1 MKKIIIKKLPN
12 NNFGNWRLKMSLT
25 VFLLAISIFNLQASI
40 YAVNTEITQKQAIEI
55 NGTVKDT
62 NGEPLPGVN
71 ILVVGTAEGT
81 QTDFDGNYSINVESG
96 AVLAFSY
103 VGFVTQEVTVG
114 GQTTIDIVLEED
126 SNRLDEVVVIGY
138 GSTTKK
144 DATGAVDA
152 ISAKDLTTVSA
163 INPAAAIRGK
173 ISGVQVSQTNGE
185 PGGGIS
191 IRIRGNSSVRGGNE
205 PLIVVDGIPLSGG
218 NVSAGGADIAGVG
231 SSSAKSALNF
241 INQEDIESITILKDA
256 SSTAIYGSRGANGVV
271 IITTKGGKTGEAKF
285 DFSSSVGFSSLRGDI
300 NMMSS
305 QQYSERVSTL
315 GLGQDFGGSGYDW
328 KNTLLQTGVS
338 TNHNLGVT
346 FGTVNSRNRIS
357 IGISDVEG
365 IVKNTGFQRYSV
377 NFDNKASGFDDILTL
392 NTKVSVSQIED
403 KAENTTDNAG
413 FIGNII
419 GVGLY
424 WNPTRDLYNNDGSV
438 NVVSDTYLNPV
449 DYLNSYDDQTSTT
462 RILASLAPKLKLTDN
477 LSFNMVFG
485 VDYSTSERTSA
496 LLPTFVLQ
504 GFFNRFNPNGDDNL
518 GGFASI
524 SSMTRFNRTFENY
537 FSYNKE
543 VSDNFSF
550 KALLGYSYY
559 DYNVEGK
566 FVSARDF
573 NPNQTNLI
581 DNIEGGLNTE
591 TRTSSF
597 KSRNELQSFYG
608 RIETVINKKLLVNAS
623 IRIDG
628 STRPASSEKYGTFP
642 AIGVAYKFI
651 EDADGSINNLKLRLN
666 FGITGNQEFDNNSA
680 LFVGQYNNT
689 LFNTT
694 TNVNNQLKWETT
706 TSYGIGV
713 DYALFDS
720 KISGSIDYFLKET
733 TDLIFPTDPAGG
745 VPGASI
751 KRFINLDGTLEN
763 SGVEFSMNYD
773 AITSD
778 DLDFS
783 VGANVSYVHNE
794 MKNFNRIEFTGGLN
808 GQGLSGSQVQ
818 VIREGESLF
827 TYYTKEWAGFDANGL
842 SQYYRADGSITNLS
856 DAPDKLLSGKSG
868 LPDFNVGFNTS
879 LRYKKFDF
887 TTSWYGQ
894 FGHYIYNNTANA
906 YFYASAFNGGRNMPI
921 SYVSSG
927 QSASDVATP
936 STLYLEKGDFFR
948 LGDLGIGYT
957 FDTQKMKYINSLR
970 VFFNGTNL
978 LTITNYSG
986 FDPDVSVAKPNSN
999 GVPSAG
1005 IDYLGYPNSKSFTF
1019 GLNVKF

>member
-1 MKKIIIKKLPN
+1 MKKIKTKELSYN
-12 NNFGNWRLKMSLT
+12 NSADWRLKISLS
-25 VFLLAISIFNLQASI
+25 VFLLAITIFNTQAST
-40 YAVNTEITQKQAIEI
+40 YSENTSITPEQEITI
-55 NGTVKDT
+55 NGTVKDES
-62 NGEPLPGVN
+62 GAPLPGVN
-71 ILVVGTAEGT
+71 ILIVGTNKGT
-81 QTDFDGNYSINVESG
+81 QTDFDGNYSISVGSN
-96 AVLAFSY
+96 AVLSFSY
-103 VGFVTQEVTVG
+103 VGFKTKQVTVG
-114 GQTTIDIVLEED
+114 SQRKIDIVLQED
-126 SNRLDEVVVIGY
+126 ASALDEVVVIGY

-152 ISAKDLTTVSA
+152 INARDLTTVSA
-163 INPAAAIRGK
+163 INPGAALRGK
-173 ISGVQVSQTNGE
+173 IAGVQVSQTNGE
-185 PGGGIS
+185 PGGGLN
-191 IRIRGNSSVRGGNE
+191 IRIRGNSSVRGGND

-241 INQEDIESITILKDA
+241 INQEDIESITVLKDA

-271 IITTKGGKTGEAKF
+271 IITTKTGKTGAAKYE
-285 DFSSSVGFSSLRGDI
+285 FSSNVGFATLRGDI
-300 NMMSS
+300 DMMTSE
-305 QQYSERVSTL
+305 QYAERVSTL
-315 GLGQDFGGSGYDW
+315 GLSQDFGGSGYDW
-328 KNTLLQTGVS
+328 KDTLLQTGVT
-338 TNHNLGVT
+338 TNYNLGVT
-346 FGTVNSRNRIS
+346 FGNESSQNRLS
-357 IGISDVEG
+357 MGINDVEG
-365 IVKNTGFQRYSV
+365 IVKNTGLQRYSL
-377 NFDNKASGFDDILTL
+377 NFDNKSLAFDEFLSI

-403 KAENTTDNAG
+403 QSENTTDNAG

-424 WNPTRDLYNNDGSV
+424 WNPTRDLYNPDGSV
-438 NVVSDTYLNPV
+438 NVVSDTYLNPA
-449 DYLNSYDDQTSTT
+449 DYLNSYDDETSTT
-462 RILASLAPKLKLTDN
+462 RILASVAPTLKLTDD
-477 LSFNMVFG
+477 LSFNMVVG
-485 VDYSTSERTSA
+485 VDYSTSERFSS
-496 LLPTFVLQ
+496 LLPTFNLQ
-504 GFFNRFNPNGDDNL
+504 GFYNRSNPNGDDNL
-518 GGFASI
+518 GGFAAINSI
-524 SSMTRFNRTFENY
+524 TRFNKTFENY
-537 FSYNKE
+537 FSYNKN

-559 DYNVEGK
+559 DYNVKGN
-566 FVSARDF
+566 FISARDF

-581 DNIEGGLNTE
+581 DNIEGGLATE

-597 KSRNELQSFYG
+597 RSRNELQSFYG
-608 RIETVINKKLLVNAS
+608 RVETTIHKNLLVNAS
-623 IRIDG
+623 LRIDG

-651 EDADGSINNLKLRLN
+651 EDSEGSVSNLKLRLN
-666 FGITGNQEFDNNSA
+666 YGITGNQEFDNNSA

-689 LFNTT
+689 LFNAT
-694 TNVNNQLKWETT
+694 TNVNNSLKWETT
-706 TSYGIGV
+706 TSYGAGV
-713 DYALFDS
+713 DYALFNNRV
-720 KISGSIDYFLKET
+720 SGSLDFFLKET

-763 SGVEFSMNYD
+763 SGVEFSVNYD
-773 AITSD
+773 AINKEN
-778 DLDFS
+778 LAFS
-783 VGANVSYVHNE
+783 VGANISYLANK
-794 MKNFNRIEFTGGLN
+794 MKDFGRTEFTGGLH

-818 VIREGESLF
+818 IIKDGESLF

-842 SQYYRADGSITNLS
+842 SQFVRTDGSITDLS

-868 LPDFNVGFNTS
+868 LPDFNIGFNTN

-906 YFYASAFNGGRNMPI
+906 YFYASAFNGGRNMPY

-948 LGDLGIGYT
+948 LGDIGLGYN
-957 FDTQKMKYINSLR
+957 FDTEKMKYINGLR
-970 VFFNGTNL
+970 IFFNGTNL
-978 LTITNYSG
+978 LTITDYSG
-986 FDPDVSVAKPNSN
+986 FDPDVSTAKSNSN

>member
-1 MKKIIIKKLPN
+1 MKKILIKELPIN
-12 NNFGNWRLKMSLT
+12 YFGNWRLKMSLA
-25 VFLLAISIFNLQASI
+25 VFLLAISIFNLQAST
-40 YAVNTEITQKQAIEI
+40 YAVNTEIAQEKAVEV
-55 NGTVKDT
+55 NGTVKDI
-62 NGEPLPGVN
+62 NGAPLPGVN
-71 ILVVGTAEGT
+71 ILIVGTSKGT

-96 AVLAFSY
+96 GVLAFSY
-103 VGFVTQEVTVG
+103 VGFVTKEITVS
-114 GQTTIDIVLEED
+114 GQTTIDVVLEED

-144 DATGAVDA
+144 DATGSVDA

-163 INPAAAIRGK
+163 INPGAAIRGK
-173 ISGVQVSQTNGE
+173 ISGVQVSQSNGE
-185 PGGGIS
+185 PGGGLN

-205 PLIVVDGIPLSGG
+205 PLVVVDGIPLSGG
-218 NVSAGGADIAGVG
+218 NVSAGGADIEGVG

-241 INQEDIESITILKDA
+241 INQEDIESITVLKDA

-271 IITTKGGKTGEAKF
+271 IITTKGGKTGDAKF
-285 DFSSSVGFSSLRGDI
+285 DFSSSVGFASLRGDVD
-300 NMMSS
+300 MMTS
-305 QQYSERVSTL
+305 QQYSERVNTL
-315 GLGQDFGGSGYDW
+315 GIGQDFGGNGYDW
-328 KNTLLQTGVS
+328 KDTLLQTGVS

-346 FGTVNSRNRIS
+346 FGNENSRNRLS

-365 IVKNTGFQRYSV
+365 IVKNTGLQRYSV
-377 NFDNKASGFDDILTL
+377 NFDNKYSGFDDFLTL

-403 KAENTTDNAG
+403 QAENTTDNAG

-424 WNPTRDLYNNDGSV
+424 WNPTRELYNTDGTV

-462 RILASLAPKLKLTDN
+462 RILASIAPKLKLTDN

-496 LLPTFVLQ
+496 LLPTFNLQ
-504 GFFNRFNPNGDDNL
+504 GFYNRANPNGDDNL

-524 SSMTRFNRTFENY
+524 SSMARFNRTFENY

-543 VSDNFSF
+543 VSDNFSL

-559 DYNVEGK
+559 DYNVEGN

-581 DNIEGGLNTE
+581 DNIEGGLSTE

-608 RIETVINKKLLVNAS
+608 RVETVINKKLLVNAS

-642 AIGVAYKFI
+642 AIGAAYKFI
-651 EDADGSINNLKLRLN
+651 EDADEILNNLKLRLN

-680 LFVGQYNNT
+680 LFVGQYDNT
-689 LFNTT
+689 LFNPT

-706 TSYGIGV
+706 TSYGVGV

-720 KISGSIDYFLKET
+720 KITGSIDYFLKET

-763 SGVEFSMNYD
+763 SGLEFSVNYD

-783 VGANVSYVHNE
+783 IGTNVSYLHNE

-808 GQGLSGSQVQ
+808 GQGLTGSQVQ
-818 VIREGESLF
+818 IIREGESLF

-842 SQYYRADGSITNLS
+842 SQYYREDGSITDLS
-856 DAPDKLLSGKSG
+856 DAPDKLFSGKSG

-906 YFYASAFNGGRNMPI
+906 YFYASAFNGGRNMPL
-921 SYVSSG
+921 SYVSNG

-957 FDTQKMKYINSLR
+957 FDTEKMKYINALR

-978 LTITNYSG
+978 LTITDYSG
-986 FDPDVSVAKPNSN
+986 FDPDVSVSKPNSN